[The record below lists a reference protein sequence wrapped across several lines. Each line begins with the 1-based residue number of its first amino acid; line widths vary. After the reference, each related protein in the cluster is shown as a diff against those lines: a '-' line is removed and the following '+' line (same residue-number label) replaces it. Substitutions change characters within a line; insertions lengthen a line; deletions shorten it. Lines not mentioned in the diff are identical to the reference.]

1 MNKRKQSRGRIQG
14 HGINGDDDGYN
25 INFLYI
31 NYCNILIKNGGKEK
45 EIKASNIEA
54 KV

>member
-1 MNKRKQSRGRIQG
+1 MEF
-14 HGINGDDDGYN
+14 NGVDDGNN

-31 NYCNILIKNGGKEK
+31 NNCNIIIKNGGKEK

>member
-1 MNKRKQSRGRIQG
+1 MNKRKTEKIQG
-14 HGINGDDDGYN
+14 HEFNGVDDGNN

-31 NYCNILIKNGGKEK
+31 NYCNIIIKNGGKEK